1 MKFQTNLFVLLVSVS
16 TAFASTAANV
26 KADLTSITTATNKL
40 DAQIVA
46 YPSSGGTL
54 AGALVRY

>member
-1 MKFQTNLFVLLVSVS
+1 MKFQTSLCVLLVSVS

-26 KADLTSITTATNKL
+26 KADLIGLIAATNKL

-46 YPSSGGTL
+46 YPATGGTL
-54 AGALVRY
+54 AAALVR